1 MESKEL
7 VMTKKID
14 LNKSIYE
21 LTKEYPELMDTM
33 VALGFTEITKKAM
46 LHSVG
51 KMMTISKGAKL
62 KNISMME
69 IIRTLMAQGYEIVGE
84 MPDFSMDSRKEEKNN
99 RMDQIKEYLKRLGKG
114 EELEKVRA
122 DFVHEFENVD
132 ASEIMQAEQELLKEG
147 VPLIE
152 VQQLCDIHS
161 ALFHGKTSEEKSSTI
176 EKELDQDS
184 LALQLESI
192 AGHPLSILKSENA
205 ALSRLI
211 ETYKGSWDD
220 VLLDQIRQVSIHYAK
235 KGDLLYPLL
244 KVRYDISGPSD
255 VMWTVDDEIRDEL
268 ASLDGKREVIPDW
281 SNRMDALLRRMEEMI
296 YKEENILFPIC
307 ASYFTEE
314 EWYGIYRDA
323 KDYDSC
329 FGVEQEKWLEAEK
342 GTIRLNEQ
350 VNGEIVMPGGH
361 LTLEQLTAL
370 LNTIPMEITFV
381 DHDNINR
388 FFNEGEK
395 VFKRPAMAID
405 REVFTCH
412 PPKIEPMVRQI
423 IDDFR
428 QGRRDFVS
436 VWMEKEGKE
445 MLVKYM
451 AVRDQKGKYI
461 GTVELVQ
468 DMEFAKEHFLGNASK

>member
-1 MESKEL
+1 
-7 VMTKKID
+7 MTKKID

-33 VALGFTEITKKAM
+33 VALGFTEITKKVM

-147 VPLIE
+147 VPLTE

-268 ASLDGKREVIPDW
+268 ASLDGK
-281 SNRMDALLRRMEEMI
+281 
-296 YKEENILFPIC
+296 
-307 ASYFTEE
+307 
-314 EWYGIYRDA
+314 
-323 KDYDSC
+323 
-329 FGVEQEKWLEAEK
+329 
-342 GTIRLNEQ
+342 
-350 VNGEIVMPGGH
+350 
-361 LTLEQLTAL
+361 
-370 LNTIPMEITFV
+370 
-381 DHDNINR
+381 
-388 FFNEGEK
+388 
-395 VFKRPAMAID
+395 KRS
-405 REVFTCH
+405 H
-412 PPKIEPMVRQI
+412 P
-423 IDDFR
+423 
-428 QGRRDFVS
+428 
-436 VWMEKEGKE
+436 
-445 MLVKYM
+445 
-451 AVRDQKGKYI
+451 
-461 GTVELVQ
+461 
-468 DMEFAKEHFLGNASK
+468 